1 MKKFISLLIIVFLL
15 GGPLTIGYAHAE
27 APKKLTANLNADE
40 KPRNEKSGKSA
51 SYNPDDYPLVENNDY
66 IDTLVDS
73 FSAYH
78 SFTFN
83 SLTSL
88 SDELKLSLLYQIS
101 AYSGQEP
108 YTTLEFYKE
117 DNGSLTYL
125 TQAYFY
131 LSFSGTLTLSVSLPK
146 SLYAEEEFVY
156 VRVGTSNSL
165 SDTYYS
171 DTTRFKVKNP
181 DFSGGSGS
189 EDYVIISNESTYAEG
204 SQSTGSLQVNNEKYT
219 FDKKLDLG
227 AYQIDANKP
236 FNIEK
241 NKDKMFSKQQT
252 EKMPDYQTGDQ
263 KPFWVTNFS
272 SNQDYQINASLVH
285 SGSKTNIWV
294 HDNQISAADAKKLS
308 DEFDSSI
315 HPTVVSHFAPESDV
329 NGDGKINI
337 LVYDIQDGFTGSGGY
352 IGGYFYGGDLYNMT
366 HSNQS
371 EIFYIDTYPLMGMSS
386 YKAVENSYET
396 LAHEFQ
402 HMVNYNQNVFI
413 EGKTNMDTWLNE
425 ALSMAAE
432 QIYTGQALTSRI
444 DYYNASNSIK
454 NGHSLLYWDRNGDT
468 LANYSLSY
476 LFGQYVRIQA
486 NQGNRIFKDILQ
498 DPNNDYRA
506 VENAVQKY
514 YDPTLSFGKFMT
526 NFRGALLLKNKTG
539 EYGFKGEP
547 AFDALSERVYG
558 GSSTYL
564 RGGGALVKKT
574 NTADIPADKGND
586 VSYTFIS
593 AEEQDTA
600 APAAPAVNLVSD
612 HDNVISGTTE
622 PNAMVYIKKGTETL
636 GNAYANETG
645 AFSAGIQ
652 VQQARTE
659 LKVYAVDAAGNKSE
673 ESTVI
678 VQDRTAPSVPQV
690 NPVGDNQTA
699 VTGKAEAGSKIYV
712 KKGSTALGHSAAN
725 SSGVFSAAIA
735 KQPAGTTLILYSED
749 AAGNKSGEITI
760 KVQDKTAPA
769 IPIVDPVGD
778 NHTIVTGKAEANSTL
793 TVKTGTTTLGEAKA
807 NSAGVFSVDIKTKQK
822 AGITLSIYS
831 KDATGNQSS
840 SASIQVADK
849 TAPAKP
855 TVDPVAD
862 NQTIVTGKAEAASTV
877 TVKNGTTTLGEAKAN
892 SAGVYSVDIK
902 TKQKAGITLSIY
914 AKDAA
919 GNQSA
924 AASVQVAD
932 KTAPTIPAVNPVADN
947 QTIVTG
953 KAEANS
959 IVTVKSGT
967 TTLGEAK
974 ADSNGVFSIDIKTKQ
989 IAGTTLSIYAKDAAG
1004 NQSAAVSVRVADKT
1018 APPKPAVDPVA
1029 DNQTIVTGKA
1039 EANSTV
1045 TIKNGTTTL
1054 GEAKANSTGG
1064 FSIDIKTK
1072 QKAGI
1077 TLSIYAKDAAG
1088 NQSTAASVQVADKTA
1103 PDKPTVD
1110 SIDDSQSILTGK
1122 AEANSTVT
1130 VKNGTTTLG
1139 EAKANSAGV
1148 FSVDIQTKLTSGT
1161 ILTIYTKD
1169 AAGNKSPSITVEVTR
1184 KTMSAKPTVTTVGD
1198 NTTVI
1203 TGKADANST
1212 VYLKNRGATIGT
1224 AITDSSGNFSI
1235 TLKEKQKARA
1245 ILLLYSVND
1254 KGNRSPILIIKVS
1267 DQTAPKTPTVKKL
1280 SSRSTFVTGKAEI
1293 GSTVYVYNGT
1303 ANLGKTTV
1311 RSKGGVY
1318 RVKIKA
1324 QKKGTTLS
1332 VYAEDKAGNKSGKK
1346 DIIVR

>member
-1 MKKFISLLIIVFLL
+1 MKKFISLLIIGFLL
-15 GGPLTIGYAHAE
+15 AGPLTTGYVHAE
-27 APKKLTANLNADE
+27 TPKKLTAELNADE
-40 KPRNEKSGKSA
+40 KPRKEKSGKSA

-66 IDTLVDS
+66 IGTLVDS
-73 FSAYH
+73 FSAFH

-88 SDELKLSLLYQIS
+88 SDELKLSLLYQID

-131 LSFSGTLTLSVSLPK
+131 LSFSGTLTLSVTLPK
-146 SLYAEEEFVY
+146 SLYAEEEYVY

-171 DTTRFKVKNP
+171 DTARFKVKNP
-181 DFSGGSGS
+181 DFTGDSGS
-189 EDYVIISNESTYAEG
+189 DDYVIISNESTYAEG
-204 SQSTGSLQVNNEKYT
+204 SQSTGSFQINNEKYT

-227 AYQIDANKP
+227 AYQIDADKP
-236 FNIEK
+236 FNIKK

-272 SNQDYQINASLVH
+272 NNQDYQIHASLLH

-315 HPTVVSHFAPESDV
+315 HPAVVSHFAPESDV

-337 LVYDIQDGFTGSGGY
+337 LVFDIQDGFTGSGGY

-413 EGKTNMDTWLNE
+413 EGNTNMDTWLNE

-454 NGHSLLYWDRNGDT
+454 NGHSLLYWDRYGDT
-468 LANYSLSY
+468 LSNYSLSY

-486 NQGNRIFKDILQ
+486 NQGNRIFKDILK
-498 DPNNDYRA
+498 DPNSDYRA

-514 YDPTLSFGKFMT
+514 IDPALSFGEFMT

-574 NTADIPADKGND
+574 NTADIPADKGTD
-586 VSYTFIS
+586 VTYTFIS
-593 AEEQDTA
+593 GEEQDTA
-600 APAAPAVNLVSD
+600 APAAPAVNPVSD
-612 HDNVISGTTE
+612 HDHAVSGTAE
-622 PNAMVYIKKGTETL
+622 PNAMIYVKKGTETL
-636 GNAYANETG
+636 GNDFANETG
-645 AFSAGIQ
+645 EFSVGIQ
-652 VQQARTE
+652 VQQAGTE
-659 LKVYAVDAAGNKSE
+659 LKVYAADAAGNNSQE
-673 ESTVI
+673 LTVI
-678 VQDRTAPSVPQV
+678 VQDRTAPPVPQV

-699 VTGKAEAGSKIYV
+699 VTGKAEAGSKVYV
-712 KKGSTALGHSAAN
+712 KKGSTALGLAAAN
-725 SSGVFSAAIA
+725 SSGIFSAAIA

-749 AAGNKSGEITI
+749 AAGNKSSEITI

-769 IPIVDPVGD
+769 IPAVDPIGD
-778 NHTIVTGKAEANSTL
+778 NQTIVTGKAEANSAVA
-793 TVKTGTTTLGEAKA
+793 VKNGTIILGETKT
-807 NSAGVFSVDIKTKQK
+807 NNAGEFAADIKTKQK
-822 AGITLSIYS
+822 AGTTLSIYA
-831 KDATGNQSS
+831 KDAAGNQSAAVS
-840 SASIQVADK
+840 VQVADKTAPDKPAVDPVADNQTIVTGKAEANSAVTVKNGTIILGETKTNNAGEFSADIKTKQKAGTTLSIYAKDAAGNLSAAVSVQVADKTAPAKPTVDPVADNQTVVTGKAEANSTVTVKNGTITLSETKTNNAGVFSADIKTKQKAGTTLSIYAKDAAGNLSAAASVQVADK

-862 NQTIVTGKAEAASTV
+862 NQTIVTGKAEANSTI
-877 TVKNGTTTLGEAKAN
+877 TVKNGTTALGEAKTN
-892 SAGVYSVDIK
+892 SAGVFSADIK
-902 TKQKAGITLSIY
+902 TKQKAGATLSIY

-924 AASVQVAD
+924 IVSIQV
-932 KTAPTIPAVNPVADN
+932 V
-947 QTIVTG
+947 
-953 KAEANS
+953 
-959 IVTVKSGT
+959 
-967 TTLGEAK
+967 
-974 ADSNGVFSIDIKTKQ
+974 
-989 IAGTTLSIYAKDAAG
+989 
-1004 NQSAAVSVRVADKT
+1004 
-1018 APPKPAVDPVA
+1018 
-1029 DNQTIVTGKA
+1029 
-1039 EANSTV
+1039 
-1045 TIKNGTTTL
+1045 
-1054 GEAKANSTGG
+1054 
-1064 FSIDIKTK
+1064 
-1072 QKAGI
+1072 
-1077 TLSIYAKDAAG
+1077 
-1088 NQSTAASVQVADKTA
+1088 DKTA

-1110 SIDDSQSILTGK
+1110 PVADNQTVVTGK
-1122 AEANSTVT
+1122 AEANSAVT
-1130 VKNGTTTLG
+1130 VKNGTAVLG
-1139 EAKANSAGV
+1139 EAKANSTGD
-1148 FSVDIQTKLTSGT
+1148 FSADIKTKLTSGT
-1161 ILTIYTKD
+1161 LLTIYTKD
-1169 AAGNKSPSITVEVTR
+1169 AAGNQSPSTTVEVTK
-1184 KTMSAKPTVTTVGD
+1184 KTMPAKPTVTTVGD

-1203 TGKADANST
+1203 TGKADAGST
-1212 VYLKNRGATIGT
+1212 VYLKNRGKTIGT
-1224 AITDSSGNFSI
+1224 AVADSSGSFSI
-1235 TLKEKQKARA
+1235 TLKEKQKARS
-1245 ILLLYSVND
+1245 ILFLYSVKD
-1254 KGNRSPILIIKVS
+1254 KGNRSPILIMKVA
-1267 DQTAPKTPTVKKL
+1267 DQTAPKTPAVKKL

-1303 ANLGKTTV
+1303 ASLGKTTV
-1311 RSKGGVY
+1311 RSKSGVY

-1332 VYAEDKAGNKSGKK
+1332 VYAEDKAGNKSSKK
-1346 DIIVR
+1346 DMIVR